1 MVKNR
6 YRIIFV
12 MILLLA
18 WETVVKLKL
27 FSVIAMPSLITI
39 VQAFFS
45 DINHILIAVSNSFLV
60 IGEGFIISAV
70 LALIL
75 VVMSR
80 QPILNDL
87 IEFLITIFHPLPG
100 VALLPLI
107 LLWVGAGRETIL
119 VIVVHAILWPLL
131 INVKQEVERIH
142 QEYGQLIHVFSIPR
156 SQRWFKI
163 YMPGS
168 LPGII
173 SGSKIGWSRGW
184 RGFISAE
191 MIFSV
196 VGKSN
201 GIGWLIAEKRYS
213 SDTPGL
219 FAGILAIIL
228 CSLIIERYVFNT
240 IENKTIRKW
249 A

>member
-12 MILLLA
+12 MILLIV
-18 WETVVKLKL
+18 WETVVKLEL
-27 FSVIAMPSLITI
+27 FSVIAMPSLMTI
-39 VQAFFS
+39 IKAFIF
-45 DINHILIAVSNSFLV
+45 DIDDILVAVLNSFLV
-60 IGEGFIISAV
+60 IGEGFVISAV

-80 QPILNDL
+80 HPILNDL

-107 LLWVGAGRETIL
+107 LLWVGAGRGTIL

-131 INVKQEVERIH
+131 INVKQEVQRIH
-142 QEYGQLIHVFSIPR
+142 HDYGQLIHVFSIPR
-156 SQRWFKI
+156 SQRWLRI

-191 MIFSV
+191 MIFSI

-201 GIGWLIAEKRYS
+201 GVGWLIAEKRYS

-228 CSLIIERYVFNT
+228 CSLVVERYVFNT
-240 IENKTIRKW
+240 IEKKTIKKW